1 MKPKQTSFSNK
12 PVCYLESQG
21 LQSGAQGSQAGLNPR
36 PVFGLQDL
44 HCQGLLSWGSLS
56 SLLVLPASRKDANW
70 VMSAGSRQSPGKGDE
85 GGGIAFCQAP
95 RPLHSFPRAWW
106 GLQEIASECSTS
118 PESSCGRAPFVLRYK
133 QPPAVLFIL
142 EVPGVADDTLI
153 YRLVPKDSACSLALC
168 SPTAPSNWPALQSS
182 SCLLTALN

>member
-1 MKPKQTSFSNK
+1 MAFRTCTARVFS
-12 PVCYLESQG
+12 PGDPSPLCWLCQP
-21 LQSGAQGSQAGLNPR
+21 LRRMLIGSCQQA
-36 PVFGLQDL
+36 
-44 HCQGLLSWGSLS
+44 
-56 SLLVLPASRKDANW
+56 
-70 VMSAGSRQSPGKGDE
+70 AGSPGKGDE

-118 PESSCGRAPFVLRYK
+118 LESSCGRAPFVLRYK